1 MIPYNS
7 AVPLQSSSITWLDV
21 CELVFPVCV
30 ISVLNVLL
38 TVITCLS
45 VITEGPYNLDRFLS
59 AL

>member
-7 AVPLQSSSITWLDV
+7 AVPLQSSSITRLDV

-38 TVITCLS
+38 TS
-45 VITEGPYNLDRFLS
+45 VITKGPYTLNRFLS